1 MKTMGISQF
10 KAQALKILDLIAKS
24 HESLIVTKRGKPLVQ
39 INPCGSKSAS
49 AQPGRPNRI
58 FNLDFQPGLSMKE
71 RLTGGSLQ
79 IFKCGQ
85 LARAPIQVS
94 DRDQEFPSQD

>member
-39 INPCGSKSAS
+39 INPCGPESAS
-49 AQPGRPNRI
+49 PQPGRLAETLTFEKDLIAP
-58 FNLDFQPGLSMKE
+58 LDE
-71 RLTGGSLQ
+71 
-79 IFKCGQ
+79 
-85 LARAPIQVS
+85 S
-94 DRDQEFPSQD
+94 DWEACK